1 MRVGSKYKG
10 QVVNFL
16 TPFFHD
22 VHHEGSNSKRQ
33 GKGNISFKDG
43 KFPSAIGHYTQAILE
58 DPKDWT
64 FPLNRA
70 AAYLKLGKNEDAE
83 RDCTTVLTLNTSN
96 VKAFFRRAQAR
107 RGLEKLAEAQEDL
120 EQAISL
126 DPSNQLVKTE
136 LSAIKDLLWK
146 KAASEIVHPMR
157 RRVPITI
164 IESATDETQKATV
177 SASDSRSKI
186 PSSSTKISEKV
197 ITNHASPS
205 HPTPTDPLAAP
216 RSPEASATIT
226 PVPPSPQDSSKPKSS
241 FQEAKRAR
249 NEKEGN
255 ISRVGGG
262 IFRASGKNTIFTPR
276 STTGGD
282 GGNKNEQDTNPKDTK
297 DTEGSPAPTWGV
309 DVHLGTAATTLFEFT
324 RGWNRL
330 SGSSVEEKLRYIM
343 VITPSSFPNMIQNSL
358 EPPLLTGIFRTFHEA
373 LDELRVSSSSPSPST
388 STSSSSPS
396 SSSELASPAYL
407 NISSLIAAVLRAFL
421 NVRRIRTV
429 VMFLSLGE
437 RKMMGRVAEDVFRH
451 FDEGELEGRTL
462 GVQGDVAEENRKAL
476 VAWRS
481 MLK

>member
-1 MRVGSKYKG
+1 MP
-10 QVVNFL
+10 L
-16 TPFFHD
+16 LW
-22 VHHEGSNSKRQ
+22 
-33 GKGNISFKDG
+33 GNISFKNGD
-43 KFPSAIGHYTQAILE
+43 FPSAIGHYTQAILE

-83 RDCTTVLTLNTSN
+83 RDCTTVLTLNMSN

-107 RGLEKLAEAQEDL
+107 RGLERLAEAQEDL

-126 DPSNQLVKTE
+126 DPSNQSVKTE

-157 RRVPITI
+157 RRVPIKI
-164 IESATDETQKATV
+164 IESASDETQKATV
-177 SASDSRSKI
+177 SAKDSRSKLS
-186 PSSSTKISEKV
+186 SSSTNPSEKV

-205 HPTPTDPLAAP
+205 HPTPTDPLAALKY
-216 RSPEASATIT
+216 PEATATIT

-262 IFRASGKNTIFTPR
+262 IFRASGKNTIFTR

-282 GGNKNEQDTNPKDTK
+282 GGNKNEKDANSKDTK
-297 DTEGSPAPTWGV
+297 DAEGSPAPAWGA
-309 DVHLGTAATTLFEFT
+309 DVHLGTATTTLFEFT
-324 RGWNRL
+324 RGWSRL
-330 SGSSVEEKLRYIM
+330 SGSSVEEKFRYIM
-343 VITPSSFPNMIQNSL
+343 AVAPSSFPNMIQNSL
-358 EPPLLTGIFRTFHEA
+358 EPPLLTGMFRTFHEA
-373 LDELRVSSSSPSPST
+373 LDELRVSSLSPSPST

-396 SSSELASPAYL
+396 SSSELASLAYL

-421 NVRRIRTV
+421 NVRRIRIV
-429 VMFLSLGE
+429 VMFLSPGE
-437 RKMMGRVAEDVFRH
+437 RKMMGGVAEDVFRH
-451 FDEGELEGRTL
+451 FDEGEMEGRTL
-462 GVQGDVAEENRKAL
+462 GAQGEDVAEESRKAL

>member
-1 MRVGSKYKG
+1 MSTTKAQTAK
-10 QVVNFL
+10 
-16 TPFFHD
+16 D
-22 VHHEGSNSKRQ
+22 
-33 GKGNISFKDG
+33 KGNISFKNG
-43 KFPSAIGHYTQAILE
+43 NFPSAIGHYTQAILE

-126 DPSNQLVKTE
+126 DPSNQSVKTE

-146 KAASEIVHPMR
+146 KATSEIVHPMR
-157 RRVPITI
+157 RRVPIKI
-164 IESATDETQKATV
+164 IESASDETQKATV
-177 SASDSRSKI
+177 SVKDSRSKI
-186 PSSSTKISEKV
+186 SSSSTKISEKV

-205 HPTPTDPLAAP
+205 HSTPTDPLAAP
-216 RSPEASATIT
+216 KSPEATATIT
-226 PVPPSPQDSSKPKSS
+226 PILPVPPSPQDSAKPKSS

-262 IFRASGKNTIFTPR
+262 IFRASGKNTIFTR

-282 GGNKNEQDTNPKDTK
+282 GGNKNEQDANPKDTK
-297 DTEGSPAPTWGV
+297 DAEGSPAPAWGA
-309 DVHLGTAATTLFEFT
+309 DVHLGTATTTLFEFT
-324 RGWNRL
+324 RGWSRL

-343 VITPSSFPNMIQNSL
+343 TVAPSSFPNMIQNSL
-358 EPPLLTGIFRTFHEA
+358 EPPLLTGIFRTFREA
-373 LDELRVSSSSPSPST
+373 LDELRVSSLSPSPST
-388 STSSSSPS
+388 STPSSPS
-396 SSSELASPAYL
+396 SSSELATSAYL
-407 NISSLIAAVLRAFL
+407 KISSLIAAVLRAFL
-421 NVRRIRTV
+421 NVRRIRIV
-429 VMFLSLGE
+429 VMFLSPGE
-437 RKMMGRVAEDVFRH
+437 RKMMVGVAEDVFKH
-451 FDEGELEGRTL
+451 FDEGEMEERTL
-462 GVQGDVAEENRKAL
+462 GAQGEDVAEESRKAL

>member
-1 MRVGSKYKG
+1 MP
-10 QVVNFL
+10 L
-16 TPFFHD
+16 LW
-22 VHHEGSNSKRQ
+22 
-33 GKGNISFKDG
+33 GNISFKNGD
-43 KFPSAIGHYTQAILE
+43 FPSAIGHYTQAILE

-126 DPSNQLVKTE
+126 DPSNQSVKTE

-157 RRVPITI
+157 RRVPIKI
-164 IESATDETQKATV
+164 IESASDETQKATV
-177 SASDSRSKI
+177 SVKDSRSKI
-186 PSSSTKISEKV
+186 SSSSTHPSEKV

-205 HPTPTDPLAAP
+205 HSIPTDPLAAP
-216 RSPEASATIT
+216 KSPEATATIT
-226 PVPPSPQDSSKPKSS
+226 PVPPSPQDSLKPKSS

-262 IFRASGKNTIFTPR
+262 IFRASGKNTIFTR

-282 GGNKNEQDTNPKDTK
+282 KNEQDANPKDTK
-297 DTEGSPAPTWGV
+297 DAEGSPAPAWGA
-309 DVHLGTAATTLFEFT
+309 DVHLGTATTTLFEFT
-324 RGWNRL
+324 RGWSRL
-330 SGSSVEEKLRYIM
+330 SGSSVEEKFRYIM
-343 VITPSSFPNMIQNSL
+343 TVAPSSFPNMIQNSL
-358 EPPLLTGIFRTFHEA
+358 EPPLLTGMFKTFHEA
-373 LDELRVSSSSPSPST
+373 LDELRVSSVSPSPST

-396 SSSELASPAYL
+396 SSSPAYL
-407 NISSLIAAVLRAFL
+407 KISSLIAAVLRAFL
-421 NVRRIRTV
+421 NVRRIRIV
-429 VMFLSLGE
+429 VMFLSPGE
-437 RKMMGRVAEDVFRH
+437 RKMMGGVAEDVFRH
-451 FDEGELEGRTL
+451 FDEGAMEGRTL
-462 GVQGDVAEENRKAL
+462 GAQGEDVAEENRKAL

>member
-1 MRVGSKYKG
+1 MSTTKAQTAK
-10 QVVNFL
+10 
-16 TPFFHD
+16 D
-22 VHHEGSNSKRQ
+22 
-33 GKGNISFKDG
+33 KGNISFKNGD
-43 KFPSAIGHYTQAILE
+43 FPSAIGHYTQAILE

-107 RGLEKLAEAQEDL
+107 RGLEKLAKAQEDL

-126 DPSNQLVKTE
+126 DPSNQSVKTE

-157 RRVPITI
+157 RRVPIKI
-164 IESATDETQKATV
+164 IESASDETQKATV
-177 SASDSRSKI
+177 SAKDSRSKI
-186 PSSSTKISEKV
+186 SSSSTNPSEKV

-205 HPTPTDPLAAP
+205 HSTPTDPLAA
-216 RSPEASATIT
+216 SKFPEATATIT
-226 PVPPSPQDSSKPKSS
+226 PVPPSPHDSSKPKSS
-241 FQEAKRAR
+241 FQEAKRVR

-262 IFRASGKNTIFTPR
+262 IFRASGKNTIFTR

-282 GGNKNEQDTNPKDTK
+282 GGNKNEQEANPKDTK
-297 DTEGSPAPTWGV
+297 DTGGSTAPAWGA
-309 DVHLGTAATTLFEFT
+309 DIHLGTATTTLFEFT
-324 RGWNRL
+324 RGWSRL
-330 SGSSVEEKLRYIM
+330 SGSSVEEKFRYIM
-343 VITPSSFPNMIQNSL
+343 TVAPSSFPNMIQNSL
-358 EPPLLTGIFRTFHEA
+358 EPPLLTGMFRTFHEA
-373 LDELRVSSSSPSPST
+373 LDELRASSSSPSPST
-388 STSSSSPS
+388 STSSSPS

-421 NVRRIRTV
+421 NVRRIRIV
-429 VMFLSLGE
+429 VMFLSPGE
-437 RKMMGRVAEDVFRH
+437 RKMMVRVAEDVFRH
-451 FDEGELEGRTL
+451 FDEGEMERRTL
-462 GVQGDVAEENRKAL
+462 GGQGEDVAEEGRKAL

>member
-1 MRVGSKYKG
+1 MSTTKAQTAK
-10 QVVNFL
+10 
-16 TPFFHD
+16 D
-22 VHHEGSNSKRQ
+22 
-33 GKGNISFKDG
+33 KGNISFKNGD
-43 KFPSAIGHYTQAILE
+43 FPSAIGHYTQAILE

-126 DPSNQLVKTE
+126 DPSNQSVKTE

-157 RRVPITI
+157 RRVPIKI
-164 IESATDETQKATV
+164 IESASDETQKATV
-177 SASDSRSKI
+177 SVKDSRSKI
-186 PSSSTKISEKV
+186 SSSSTHPSEKV

-205 HPTPTDPLAAP
+205 HSIPTDPLAAP
-216 RSPEASATIT
+216 KSPEATATIT

-262 IFRASGKNTIFTPR
+262 IFRASGKNTIFTR

-282 GGNKNEQDTNPKDTK
+282 KNEQDANPKDTK
-297 DTEGSPAPTWGV
+297 DAEGSPAPAWGA
-309 DVHLGTAATTLFEFT
+309 DVHLGTATTTLFEFT
-324 RGWNRL
+324 RGWSRL
-330 SGSSVEEKLRYIM
+330 SGSSVEEKFRYIM
-343 VITPSSFPNMIQNSL
+343 TVAPSSFPNMIQNSL
-358 EPPLLTGIFRTFHEA
+358 EPPLLTGIFRTFHET
-373 LDELRVSSSSPSPST
+373 LDELRVSSLSPSPST

-396 SSSELASPAYL
+396 SSSPAYL
-407 NISSLIAAVLRAFL
+407 KISSLIAAVLRAFL
-421 NVRRIRTV
+421 NVRRIRIV
-429 VMFLSLGE
+429 VMFLSPGE
-437 RKMMGRVAEDVFRH
+437 RKMMGGVAEDVFRH
-451 FDEGELEGRTL
+451 FDEGEMEGRML
-462 GVQGDVAEENRKAL
+462 RVQGEDVAEESRKAL

>member
-1 MRVGSKYKG
+1 
-10 QVVNFL
+10 Q
-16 TPFFHD
+16 
-22 VHHEGSNSKRQ
+22 
-33 GKGNISFKDG
+33 GNISFKDG

-177 SASDSRSKI
+177 SASDSRS
-186 PSSSTKISEKV
+186 
-197 ITNHASPS
+197 
-205 HPTPTDPLAAP
+205 
-216 RSPEASATIT
+216 PEATATIT
-226 PVPPSPQDSSKPKSS
+226 PVPPVPPSPQDSSKPKSS

-282 GGNKNEQDTNPKDTK
+282 GGNKNEQDANPKDTK

-437 RKMMGRVAEDVFRH
+437 RKMMGGVAEDVFRH